1 MFPSAMQYTPVA
13 KLSGGEKRRLGLMM
27 VLISNPNFLILDEP
41 TNDLDLITMQ
51 KLEEFLL
58 DFPGCLIIVSHDRF
72 FMDKLVQ
79 HYFVFEGEG
88 RIRDFNGTYAE
99 WREIQK
105 EEKSEASGRAK
116 NTSMAEKS
124 KEILIQ
130 ETDQSKKK
138 GLSFK
143 ERKEYQKLEKEVA
156 DLEFKKSKLESKMSE
171 GNLDFNTI
179 QELSAEHA
187 KLQQDL
193 ADKELR
199 WLELAELDN

>member
-88 RIRDFNGTYAE
+88 RIRDFNGSYAE
-99 WREIQK
+99 WRELQK
-105 EEKSEASGRAK
+105 EEKSEQNERSKKSA
-116 NTSMAEKS
+116 TEEKKTTVPDS
-124 KEILIQ
+124 KDE
-130 ETDQSKKK
+130 SPKKK
-138 GLSFK
+138 GLNFK
-143 ERKEYQKLEKEVA
+143 ERKEYQKLEKEIA
-156 DLEFKKSKLESKMSE
+156 DLEVKKSKLEAVLSAS
-171 GNLDFNTI
+171 NLDYAQI
-179 QELSAEHA
+179 QELSADHA
-187 KLQQDL
+187 KLQQEMDE
-193 ADKELR
+193 KELR
-199 WLELAELDN
+199 WLELAEIDA